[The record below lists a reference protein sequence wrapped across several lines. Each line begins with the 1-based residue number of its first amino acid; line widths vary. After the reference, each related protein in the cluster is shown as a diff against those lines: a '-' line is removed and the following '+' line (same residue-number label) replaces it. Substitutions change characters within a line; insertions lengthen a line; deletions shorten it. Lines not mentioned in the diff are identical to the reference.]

1 MKTNKQLFK
10 NITLTALLFAVFS
23 TALMAQDS
31 TSIVDPIT
39 ETPVILAT
47 SPNGGEVNVELGSAI
62 EITFSREMDGKSI
75 NGATLQLHATY
86 ADTMYE
92 DYNEVLLFDQITDQ
106 PIIMK
111 DTENNWQYT
120 TSSIGGTISYSD
132 KVAVFTPDAELEE
145 GALYTFTVTTGVKS
159 SENIALENNY
169 TWSFTTMG
177 TSESMYIDKK
187 MPNMEW

>member
-1 MKTNKQLFK
+1 MRTNKQSFK
-10 NITLTALLFAVFS
+10 DITLTALLFAGFS

-31 TSIVDPIT
+31 TDIVDPIT
-39 ETPVILAT
+39 ETPVISAT
-47 SPNGGEVNVELGSAI
+47 TPYGGEVNVDVGSVI
-62 EITFSREMDGKSI
+62 EITFSHEMDGKSI

-92 DYNEVLLFDQITDQ
+92 GYSEVLLYDQITDR
-106 PIIMK
+106 PETMK
-111 DTENNWQYT
+111 ESENNWQYT

-132 KVAVFTPDAELEE
+132 KVAVFTPDAKLEE

-169 TWSFTTMG
+169 SWSFTTMG
-177 TSESMYIDKK
+177 TSKSMYINKK
-187 MPNMEW
+187 MPNME